1 MRTESGIFVNRVV
14 KDEKNQVHAVLKPC
28 QSNLVFRK
36 QKTPFSL
43 YLFVTRKTTD
53 YSNRMLTVNKM
64 LINRCMVRSFS
75 W

>member
-14 KDEKNQVHAVLKPC
+14 GDERNQVHAVLKQC
-28 QSNLVFRK
+28 QSNLDFRK

-43 YLFVTRKTTD
+43 YLFVTEKTTA
-53 YSNRMLTVNKM
+53 YSNRIFTVNEM
-64 LINRCMVRSFS
+64 LIDRCMVRSFS

>member
-14 KDEKNQVHAVLKPC
+14 RNERNQIHTALKPC

-36 QKTPFSL
+36 QKIPFSL
-43 YLFVTRKTTD
+43 YLFVTGKTTD
-53 YSNRMLTVNKM
+53 YSNKLFTANEM